1 MKTKFSSNTNRYLND
16 LKPENRELATIL
28 IDYILEINPEFDCE
42 IKWNQITFTLNQN
55 WHHWILAVSE
65 SKKGINLSFHK
76 GALLKDP
83 RKILKGSGSH
93 LRTIK
98 YHYREQIDPGYLKR
112 LIQSAVEKQ
121 TEL

>member
-1 MKTKFSSNTNRYLND
+1 MKNKLSSNVNRCLDN
-16 LKPENRELATIL
+16 LKPENRELASIL
-28 IDYILEINPEFDCE
+28 ISYIMESNPEFDCE
-42 IKWNQITFTLNQN
+42 VKWNQITFTLNQN

-65 SKKGINLSFHK
+65 SKKGITLNFHK

-83 RKILKGSGSH
+83 RKILKGTGSH

-98 YHYREQIDPGYLKR
+98 YHYREQIDPDYLKR
-112 LIQSAVEKQ
+112 LIKSSIAKQ

>member
-1 MKTKFSSNTNRYLND
+1 MKNKLSSNVNRCLDD
-16 LKPENRELATIL
+16 LKPENRELATTL
-28 IDYILEINPEFDCE
+28 IHYIMESNPEFDCE
-42 IKWNQITFTLNQN
+42 VKWNQITFTLNQN
-55 WHHWILAVSE
+55 WHHWIVAVSE

-83 RKILKGSGSH
+83 RKIFKVSGSH

-98 YHYREQIDPGYLKR
+98 YHYKEQIDPDYLKR
-112 LIQSAVEKQ
+112 LIKSAIAKQ

>member
-1 MKTKFSSNTNRYLND
+1 MKNKLTSNINRYLD
-16 LKPENRELATIL
+16 ALKPENKELATTL
-28 IDYILEINPEFDCE
+28 IFYIMESNPEFDCE
-42 IKWNQITFTLNQN
+42 VKWDQITFTLNQN
-55 WHHWILAVSE
+55 WHHWIIGVSE
-65 SKKGINLSFHK
+65 SKKGINFNFHK

-98 YHYREQIDPGYLKR
+98 YHYKEQIDPDYLKR
-112 LIQSAVEKQ
+112 LIKSAIKKQ